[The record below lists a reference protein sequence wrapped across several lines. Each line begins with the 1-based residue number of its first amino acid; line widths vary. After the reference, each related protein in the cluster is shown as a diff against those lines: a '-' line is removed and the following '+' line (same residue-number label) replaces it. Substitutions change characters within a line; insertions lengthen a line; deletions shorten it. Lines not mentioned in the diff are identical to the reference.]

1 MAASPEHV
9 MNTYEEVRK
18 RTEAETEEI
27 DHISELAI

>member
-9 MNTYEEVRK
+9 INMYEEVRK
-18 RTEAETEEI
+18 RVDAETEEI